1 MKRLIPLS
9 FFVVAAVLG
18 CDDQVT
24 WPGHTQLDGHSI
36 AIDAGDPG
44 ADGILHGF
52 VVGVD
57 TAGGGGSGSRSYADI
72 PVEIYQ
78 LVPAP
83 GSVVGDSVPY
93 VPELRGTVTT
103 DADGHFTVTS
113 IPIGEYVVYAKPP
126 AGSYWA
132 ASQGW
137 GFTTGSDWER
147 EAAIYL
153 YPKSVVGG

>member
-1 MKRLIPLS
+1 MKRFLPLS
-9 FFVVAAVLG
+9 LLLVGALVA
-18 CDDQVT
+18 CDDQAGG
-24 WPGHTQLDGHSI
+24 PGHSVDTGHSVS
-36 AIDAGDPG
+36 IDDGNPD
-44 ADGILHGF
+44 ADGILHGY
-52 VVGVD
+52 VIGVD
-57 TAGGGGSGSRSYADI
+57 TAGGGSGSRSYADI
-72 PVEIYQ
+72 PIEIYQ

-83 GSVVGDSVPY
+83 GSVIGDSIPY

-132 ASQGW
+132 RSQGW